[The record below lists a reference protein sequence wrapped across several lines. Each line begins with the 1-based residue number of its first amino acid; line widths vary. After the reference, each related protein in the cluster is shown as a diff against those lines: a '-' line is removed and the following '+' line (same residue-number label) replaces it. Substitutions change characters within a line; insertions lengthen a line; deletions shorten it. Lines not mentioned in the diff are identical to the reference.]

1 MDILSL
7 QPETFLPLFESLC
20 KRVPSLQAA
29 SETLRVDSVASR
41 RQLILHQQTFGGE
54 LTLLQDRLGCDP
66 GLTDVPLRSSWEGIS
81 FLHSLVLESLQ
92 PNVVSPLLQQQI
104 TTLFQQLLPPT
115 LVTLQA
121 VKQQVV
127 ALERVLLHQLP
138 HLSQLCNICSGG
150 VNKPQA
156 AALSDRLNRMSTQIR
171 QLELQLSI
179 SSSSLGGFG
188 LLAPPPVPPSSSTTI
203 IELTANI
210 SRLEASYSNLKS
222 SIGQEV
228 VSLGGV
234 TFEFLRQTTQL
245 VRQYLPSGDSP
256 TLLDSFSS
264 SHLTTKEFL
273 DENYQASRGGH
284 FNNASEARVSASFA
298 RELPPIFG
306 KVDSSAS
313 GVPSSSS
320 HPLPSMKTYDLFNSP
335 ETHSG
340 IKQIILDEMDNIF
353 DSISGDITSC
363 LSSSSVAL
371 MLANTLLVQSKAIV
385 DSLLTWIESFYQELQ
400 AGAQSSPKDAW

>member
-1 MDILSL
+1 M
-7 QPETFLPLFESLC
+7 
-20 KRVPSLQAA
+20 
-29 SETLRVDSVASR
+29 
-41 RQLILHQQTFGGE
+41 
-54 LTLLQDRLGCDP
+54 
-66 GLTDVPLRSSWEGIS
+66 
-81 FLHSLVLESLQ
+81 
-92 PNVVSPLLQQQI
+92 
-104 TTLFQQLLPPT
+104 
-115 LVTLQA
+115 
-121 VKQQVV
+121 KQQVV

-234 TFEFLRQTTQL
+234 KFESLRQTTQW
-245 VRQYLPSGDSP
+245 VRQHLPSGEYHLFQDPP

-264 SHLTTKEFL
+264 SHLTTKEFF
-273 DENYQASRGGH
+273 DENY
-284 FNNASEARVSASFA
+284 
-298 RELPPIFG
+298 
-306 KVDSSAS
+306 
-313 GVPSSSS
+313 
-320 HPLPSMKTYDLFNSP
+320 
-335 ETHSG
+335 
-340 IKQIILDEMDNIF
+340 
-353 DSISGDITSC
+353 
-363 LSSSSVAL
+363 
-371 MLANTLLVQSKAIV
+371 
-385 DSLLTWIESFYQELQ
+385 
-400 AGAQSSPKDAW
+400 